1 MGDRERDQRRA
12 KKLAKQKKRRSNAS
26 RPARSPADVARDP
39 SQGLHWPAGECWV
52 SQDWDQPGARLA
64 VVLSRVGEGGAAVVA
79 AFTLDRSGPGV
90 LSAKAIGGLRT
101 VHVQGQAA
109 KLSEELGTAMM
120 EVAPGLA
127 AELVRDAAL
136 NGAGELPEGWEEA
149 SSLLAGIAPIDIG
162 VPFGPEEAEAPKP
175 GLLERMRSW
184 IGS

>member
-1 MGDRERDQRRA
+1 MGDRDRDQRRA
-12 KKLAKQKKRRSNAS
+12 KKLAKQKKRRANAS

-39 SQGLHWPAGECWV
+39 SQGQHWPVGECWV

-64 VVLSRVGEGGAAVVA
+64 VILSRVSEGGAAVVA

-90 LSAKAIGGLRT
+90 VTAEAIGGLRS

-109 KLSEELGTAMM
+109 RLSEQLGSPMM

-136 NGAGELPEGWEEA
+136 NGEGELPDGWEEA
-149 SSLLAGIAPIDIG
+149 SALLSGIGAIDIG
-162 VPFGPEEAEAPKP
+162 VPFGPEAQEPPKP
-175 GLLERMRSW
+175 GLLQRMRSW